1 MTNQPGQQQQKQ
13 AQPPVGFYML
23 LGTVA
28 LGLAVVIFYLIASYF
43 AK

>member
-1 MTNQPGQQQQKQ
+1 MTNQPGQQQKPG
-13 AQPPVGFYML
+13 QPPVGFYML
-23 LGTVA
+23 LGTVG